1 MLDPV
6 WMALSAIALL
16 GGVMVILVPKLL
28 LRMNNQLTKALVSV
42 DDLVLKYRHVVGAT
56 LLIVAYLCFRL
67 ALLIP
72 TGGLR

>member
-6 WMALSAIALL
+6 WMVLSAIALL
-16 GGVMVILVPKLL
+16 GGIMAILVPKLL
-28 LRMNNQLTKALVSV
+28 LRMNNQLAKALMSV
-42 DDLVLKYRHVVGAT
+42 DGLILKNRHVVGAM

-67 ALLIP
+67 ALLVP